1 MCYACEMG
9 RAERPKIV
17 DAEFEVIKGPD
28 APPAIRRRRRWLTPN
43 GSRRLLEGVEEPP
56 KKPMSRV
63 MRNFLIGFAIY
74 YALYWVFFVWY
85 EYLR

>member
-1 MCYACEMG
+1 MG
-9 RAERPKIV
+9 TADRPEIV

-43 GSRRLLEGVEEPP
+43 GSRHLLDGVEEPP

-63 MRNFLIGFAIY
+63 MRNFWIGFAIWY
-74 YALYWVFFVWY
+74 VASWVFFVWT